1 MIIISGIKKPTPS
14 RVRGLFPGRD
24 PFWAGYGNKA
34 WDILAYKVTKH
45 QTPSTT
51 TSIKIEPVHQFQGT
65 KFNLK
70 NSYHSHSTC
79 GQRSND
85 WVLWLYLDSRNFLL
99 FVCRLLG
106 STLTGSSM
114 CCRIAR
120 CLRLKHQFWTLYQFY
135 CGIYCV
141 HCISTA

>member
-51 TSIKIEPVHQFQGT
+51 TSIKIEPLHQFQGT
-65 KFNLK
+65 NFNLK
-70 NSYHSHSTC
+70 KSIIHIPHVGNA
-79 GQRSND
+79 
-85 WVLWLYLDSRNFLL
+85 
-99 FVCRLLG
+99 
-106 STLTGSSM
+106 LTKM
-114 CCRIAR
+114 EHE
-120 CLRLKHQFWTLYQFY
+120 LKTFD
-135 CGIYCV
+135 
-141 HCISTA
+141 